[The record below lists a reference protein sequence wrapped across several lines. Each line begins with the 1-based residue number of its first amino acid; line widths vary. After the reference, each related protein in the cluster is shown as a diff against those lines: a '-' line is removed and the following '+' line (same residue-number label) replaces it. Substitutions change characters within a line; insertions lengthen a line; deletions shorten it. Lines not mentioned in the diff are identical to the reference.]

1 MDAAGT
7 WRYRFGMIERTRRLR
22 GLILALGLVAACSSG
37 CASDPSP
44 ATPPPR
50 PATDAAPA
58 TLTIKTTDLRNR
70 NGQLIFGVFTS
81 ADGFPSEAKKSAN
94 WQVKAA
100 TESDPADP
108 KVVVF
113 TCQLPPGVYGAS
125 VLHDENKN
133 GQMDTRLG
141 IPREGYGVTNNPKP
155 KFRAAK
161 FSEST
166 FTLPPEGA
174 TLTISLQY
182 F

>member
-1 MDAAGT
+1 MNTQSSG
-7 WRYRFGMIERTRRLR
+7 RL
-22 GLILALGLVAACSSG
+22 IALVASLVSLGIAFG
-37 CASDPSP
+37 CASGPGASSSAQP
-44 ATPPPR
+44 TTTATGGP
-50 PATDAAPA
+50 PA
-58 TLTIKTTDLRNR
+58 TLTIKTVDLRNR
-70 NGQLIFGVFTS
+70 NGQLIFGVFTQS
-81 ADGFPSEAKKSAN
+81 DGFPSDAKKSVN

-100 TESDPADP
+100 TENDPADP

-113 TCQLPPGVYGAS
+113 TCQLPPGMYGAS

-166 FTLPPEGA
+166 FTLPPQGA

>member
-1 MDAAGT
+1 
-7 WRYRFGMIERTRRLR
+7 MITGTRRLH
-22 GLILALGLVAACSSG
+22 GVLLALGLITICSFG
-37 CASDPSP
+37 CASDPAPTTP
-44 ATPPPR
+44 APR
-50 PATDAAPA
+50 PATNAAPA
-58 TLTIKTTDLRNR
+58 TLTIRTTDLRNR
-70 NGQLIFGVFTS
+70 NGQLVFGVFTQS
-81 ADGFPSEAKKSAN
+81 DGFPSDAKKSVN

-100 TESDPADP
+100 EETDPADP

-113 TCQLPPGVYGAS
+113 TCQLPPGMYGAS